1 MLSGILSF
9 VLLLTLTSVGM
20 AQAVTDCDMA
30 CCGIP
35 DTVTTPTINEGCCC
49 CEDDSP
55 CTVDNSEVDEPPA
68 RVLPVT
74 QRLRNIVTIN
84 PAVHPADFVANNQN
98 SFLLQ
103 RISTIE
109 NARNGPIFI
118 QNQALLI

>member
-1 MLSGILSF
+1 
-9 VLLLTLTSVGM
+9 M

-35 DTVTTPTINEGCCC
+35 DTVTMLTINEDCCC

-55 CTVDNSEVDEPPA
+55 CTVDNSEVDEPTA

-84 PAVHPADFVANNQN
+84 PAVHPADFVANDQN
-98 SFLLQ
+98 NLLFR
-103 RISTIE
+103 RIPTIVS
-109 NARNGPIFI
+109 ARNGPIFI